1 MFKKPLNTWGW
12 GCLAC
17 EAGRAD
23 RDCGRNLAREG
34 GGPKRVDGLGTT
46 IGEEGERPREAG
58 PVGLGE

>member
-1 MFKKPLNTWGW
+1 M
-12 GCLAC
+12 AC

-34 GGPKRVDGLGTT
+34 GGLKQVDGLGTT